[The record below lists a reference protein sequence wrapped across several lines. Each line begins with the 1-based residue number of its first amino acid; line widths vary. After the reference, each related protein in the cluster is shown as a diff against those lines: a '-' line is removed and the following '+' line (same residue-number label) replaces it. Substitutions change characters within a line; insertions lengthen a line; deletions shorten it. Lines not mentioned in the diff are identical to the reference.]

1 MGVVL
6 VVMGKT
12 GLSHFYFHPSSPTH
26 NCLWGGIRSSMTRF
40 LLRVGSVALLPN
52 SRSDRISPP
61 IIFSG
66 VGSLAPYSVIK
77 GFFFLLKDLANAAGH

>member
-6 VVMGKT
+6 VVVGKT

-26 NCLWGGIRSSMTRF
+26 NFLWGGIRSSMTRF